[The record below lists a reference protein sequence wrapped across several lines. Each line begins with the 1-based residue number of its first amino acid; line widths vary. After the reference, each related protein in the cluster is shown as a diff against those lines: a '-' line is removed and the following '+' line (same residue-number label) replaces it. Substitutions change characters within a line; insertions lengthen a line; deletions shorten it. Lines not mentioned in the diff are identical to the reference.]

1 MVERLIE
8 GQGVSGSSPFVP
20 AIFKI
25 VPVCEKNA
33 QRENHTK
40 QSLLVNPE
48 SRMPKFEGTIERI
61 LSNRKKPR

>member
-1 MVERLIE
+1 
-8 GQGVSGSSPFVP
+8 
-20 AIFKI
+20 